1 MPTVVSPAQPKPTD
15 RPRIAGVLFDLDG
28 TLLDTH
34 DLILASF
41 RHATAH
47 VLGAPLPDERLMA
60 KVGVP
65 LAQQMAD
72 FSDDPAVQQRLR
84 DVYRAYNHAH
94 HDEMVREFAGMSRTV
109 DELRK
114 RGMRLGVVTSKRR
127 ELALRG
133 LALFEFDGAFEFV
146 IGSDDCERHKPD
158 PEPILMGCGRLGL
171 EPAACVYVG
180 DSPFDLQAARA
191 AGATAVAALWGMFP
205 EGALTAERPDAMCR
219 RPEELL
225 AVV

>member
-1 MPTVVSPAQPKPTD
+1 M
-15 RPRIAGVLFDLDG
+15 LFDLDG

-41 RHATAH
+41 RHATAQ

-84 DVYRAYNHAH
+84 DVYRTYNHAH

-114 RGMRLGVVTSKRR
+114 RGMRLGVVTSKRC
-127 ELALRG
+127 AG
-133 LALFEFDGAFEFV
+133 PAGVALFGLDGAFEFV
-146 IGSDDCERHKPD
+146 IGSDDCERHKPN
-158 PEPILMGCGRLGL
+158 PSGPYGM
-171 EPAACVYVG
+171 
-180 DSPFDLQAARA
+180 RA
-191 AGATAVAALWGMFP
+191 AGA
-205 EGALTAERPDAMCR
+205 
-219 RPEELL
+219 
-225 AVV
+225 